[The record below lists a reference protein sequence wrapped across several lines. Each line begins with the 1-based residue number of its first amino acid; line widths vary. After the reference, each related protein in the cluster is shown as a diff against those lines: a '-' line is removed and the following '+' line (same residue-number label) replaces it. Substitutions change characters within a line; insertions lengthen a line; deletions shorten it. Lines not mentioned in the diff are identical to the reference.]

1 MTNNINDTLNT
12 ILNLLDEQKGLLG
25 PTKQQIIKTA
35 THYAFVQD
43 DSVALSGPM
52 GSLRVFPDGKTSEV
66 DAEPGM
72 PAYPGYEVHF
82 HLESAKG
89 IALEYLKQ

>member
-1 MTNNINDTLNT
+1 MTNINATIDNILG
-12 ILNLLDEQKGLLG
+12 LLEEQKELLG
-25 PTKQQIIKTA
+25 PTKQQIVKAA

-72 PAYPGYEVHF
+72 PAYPGYVARF
-82 HLESAKG
+82 HLECAKG
-89 IALEYLKQ
+89 IALEYLTQ